1 MKSSLA
7 LLNFKCLRKA
17 LHNASLKRRK
27 KLLHFR
33 WWHLFMARM
42 CSTLYLHILGNTI
55 FSFFIILSL
64 SHSLSHPLYK
74 YFVHLVSTC
83 SFRFLSFC
91 LAAVM
96 KYLGKS
102 ECDSPFIKFN
112 EFLSCEKCM
121 M

>member
-64 SHSLSHPLYK
+64 PPLYLTLSLTLFINTL
-74 YFVHLVSTC
+74 YILSLLAVSV
-83 SFRFLSFC
+83 SS
-91 LAAVM
+91 ASA
-96 KYLGKS
+96 
-102 ECDSPFIKFN
+102 
-112 EFLSCEKCM
+112 
-121 M
+121 